1 MKIFTTNLARIIYAL
16 IIGIFGINHFIN
28 SKELAVYVPSLIPG
42 GIIWVYII
50 GVTLIAS
57 SISIFMGRYVRQ
69 TCLLLSVFLILVV
82 FVVHI
87 PGLLNPDIMQSSMF
101 NLLKDSG
108 LAGGGLILA
117 GILDLRDVN
126 Q

>member
-28 SKELAVYVPSLIPG
+28 AKELAVYVPSLIPG